1 MYAGLGDTGMT
12 SYLGGGGLGI
22 ASAVDSG
29 AGKEPWTVK
38 SVAHPV
44 ISSMLKSDIP
54 IACLIMVEPSSP
66 C

>member
-1 MYAGLGDTGMT
+1 MT